1 MGRSSA
7 AGLIMPGGRPPP
19 IRPGCG
25 AAAAA
30 RGAPVTPAG
39 TGAGRGDIAGRG
51 IAPVAATAPG
61 PGAAVATGA
70 IPRPA
75 PSPLPAP
82 VPAGVTG
89 APRAAAAMPH
99 AGRIAGGRPL
109 GMISPAAD
117 ERLTRTLGGPSV
129 LPAPRQP
136 VDGPAP
142 TAVLGR
148 AAGPAR
154 PLAGGERGRR
164 RPVGVY
170 LGTGGLLVAATL
182 AAAVSFWPDQPIAA
196 PTGSLSST
204 LIPVSVAAEPAP
216 TPAPAPVDDD
226 EPVAAADPVR
236 PPAGD
241 GDAPRPREE
250 QVVVV
255 TTTTA
260 APPTTAPRTE
270 PPTTTTPDAEPS
282 TVPPEPDVT
291 VPPIDPG
298 TGG

>member
-1 MGRSSA
+1 
-7 AGLIMPGGRPPP
+7 
-19 IRPGCG
+19 
-25 AAAAA
+25 
-30 RGAPVTPAG
+30 
-39 TGAGRGDIAGRG
+39 
-51 IAPVAATAPG
+51 
-61 PGAAVATGA
+61 
-70 IPRPA
+70 
-75 PSPLPAP
+75 
-82 VPAGVTG
+82 VTG
-89 APRAAAAMPH
+89 APRAAAAAPH
-99 AGRIAGGRPL
+99 AGRIAGGRPP

-117 ERLTRTLGGPSV
+117 ERPTRTLGGPGV
-129 LPAPRQP
+129 LPAPRPP

-154 PLAGGERGRR
+154 PLAGGDRR
-164 RPVGVY
+164 RRGPVGVY
-170 LGTGGLLVAATL
+170 LGAGGLLVAAAL
-182 AAAVSFWPDQPIAA
+182 AAAVSFWPDQPTAT

-216 TPAPAPVDDD
+216 TSAPAPVEDD
-226 EPVAAADPVR
+226 EPVGAADPVR

-241 GDAPRPREE
+241 GGVPRPHEE

-255 TTTTA
+255 TTTEA
-260 APPTTAPRTE
+260 APPTTAPPTE

-282 TVPPEPDVT
+282 TAPPEPDVT